1 MIHIKHDMIHPLD
14 GLIFEEDGK
23 LIRYSNPLDYLR
35 RTIVFADLDS
45 TLIKTKSGNVFPKN
59 VDDWVLREDVIDKI
73 AEVFDPIYLFIVSNQ
88 GGISRGFV
96 KEEEFKKKL
105 ETICNMIS
113 IRLKIHVYGEYSAT
127 EDKEDP
133 CRKPNTGML
142 QKGLATYVEK
152 TGKHLIPNQ
161 NMIMI
166 GDASGF
172 PGQFSD
178 SDLKTA
184 ENFMIDYIDADE
196 LLKLNINVGQSVSVH
211 S

>member
-1 MIHIKHDMIHPLD
+1 MIHLKSDMFKPTE
-14 GLIFEEDGK
+14 GLVFEEDGR
-23 LIRYSNPLDYLR
+23 LIQYNNPLDYLR
-35 RTIVFADLDS
+35 RTIVFADLDG
-45 TLIKTKSGNVFPKN
+45 TLIKTKSGNVFPKDVN
-59 VDDWVLREDVIDKI
+59 DWVLREDVIDKI
-73 AEVFDPIYLFIVSNQ
+73 AEVFDPTYLFIVSNQ
-88 GGISRGFV
+88 GGIPRGFV
-96 KEEEFKKKL
+96 KEKEFKKKL

-113 IRLKIHVYGEYSAT
+113 SRLMIHVYGEYSAT

-133 CRKPNTGML
+133 NRKPNTGML
-142 QKGLATYVEK
+142 KKCLATYAEK
-152 TGKHLIPNQ
+152 TGKQLIGNC

-196 LLKLNINVGQSVSVH
+196 LLKININVG
-211 S
+211 